1 MRFNSVQLL
10 GIAAGSGAGNPG
22 AEDGPDALRELGLV
36 DRLVDAGFSVNDL
49 GDIPGGH
56 ETHYENAPAEF
67 SKNIPEV
74 LQVNRHTYAAVRNAR
89 RSGGDDT
96 FLLITGGDHSLA
108 IGTLAGLADSCE
120 RLGLLWIDA
129 HADFNTPYTS
139 PSGNIHGMSLAVACG
154 RGHHELRAI
163 AESEPMIE
171 DDDVHLFGCR
181 DLDAGEIENL
191 DDSDVHL
198 LVMEDWRKAG
208 IVASVLAAAKRL
220 SETCDHVHM
229 SFDID
234 VIDPGFVP
242 GTGTPVAAGLTADEA
257 STLLK
262 ELGSLGVLG
271 SAEVVEY
278 NPTLD
283 TDGRP
288 TGNLTRDLIVTL
300 LTASKSG

>member
-1 MRFNSVQLL
+1 MPFKTVQLL

-22 AEDGPDALRELGLV
+22 AEDGPQALRELGLV
-36 DRLVDAGFSVNDL
+36 DQLSQAGFFVNDL

-56 ETHYENAPAEF
+56 ETHYKNAPAEF
-67 SKNIPEV
+67 AKNIPEV

-89 RSGGDDT
+89 RTGGSET

-154 RGHHELRAI
+154 HGHHELRAI
-163 AESEPMIE
+163 AESEPMIDE
-171 DDDVHLFGCR
+171 ADVHLFGCR
-181 DLDAGEIENL
+181 DLDEGEIENL
-191 DDSDVHL
+191 GESKVHL
-198 LVMEDWRKAG
+198 LEMPQWRDAG
-208 IVASVLAAAKRL
+208 IIKSVLAAAKKL
-220 SETCDHVHM
+220 QAECDHVHM

-234 VIDPGFVP
+234 VIDPASVP
-242 GTGTPVAAGLTADEA
+242 GTGTPVAAGLKADEA
-257 STLLK
+257 KTLLE
-262 ELGSLGVLG
+262 ELGQSGVLN

-283 TDGRP
+283 KENRP
-288 TGNLTRDLIVTL
+288 TGHLTRDLIVTL
-300 LTASKSG
+300 LNAMKN